1 MRSRRRLPVVAKVMV
16 DAPEPA
22 VQLHVPLRVDARAAQ
37 NWEEAH

>member
-1 MRSRRRLPVVAKVMV
+1 VMV

-22 VQLHVPLRVDARAAQ
+22 IQLHVPLQVEAHAAQ